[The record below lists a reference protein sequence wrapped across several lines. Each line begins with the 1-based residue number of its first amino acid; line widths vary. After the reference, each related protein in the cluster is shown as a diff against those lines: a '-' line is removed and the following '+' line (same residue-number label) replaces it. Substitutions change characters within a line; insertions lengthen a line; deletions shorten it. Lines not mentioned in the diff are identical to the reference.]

1 MEKYQVVK
9 FVDDDFTLDV
19 RTDADNETVWLT
31 QSEMALL
38 FDVDVGRVS
47 RHVSNIFKEGELPRK
62 SNLRKTQFTG
72 IDKPIGLY
80 SLDVIISVG
89 YRVRSKRGILFR
101 KWANRVLKDYLVQG
115 YAVNQ
120 KRLDNLGK
128 TIDIQNRM
136 LSYSLNID
144 KEELTKVIDE
154 YTRALDLLDSYD
166 HQTLVKPKGS
176 QSDYVM
182 TYQEA
187 RNIIDSMKFN
197 DMSDVFGVEKEEGK
211 LNGIIAQVYQNIFG
225 KELYPSI
232 EEKAAHLLYFLVK
245 DHPFADGCKRIA
257 ATLFINFLYKSGH
270 LYKNNK
276 QIISNEALV
285 AITILT
291 AESNPDEM
299 EIIVKL
305 ITNLLQ

>member
-19 RTDADNETVWLT
+19 RTDTQNETVWLT

-47 RHVSNIFKEGELPRK
+47 RHISNIFKEGELSKK

-72 IDKPIGLY
+72 IDKPVGLY

-128 TIDIQNRM
+128 VIDIQNGM

-187 RNIIDSMKFN
+187 RSIIDSMKFN
-197 DMSDVFGVEKEEGK
+197 DMSNVFGVEKEEGK

-225 KELYPSI
+225 RELYPSI